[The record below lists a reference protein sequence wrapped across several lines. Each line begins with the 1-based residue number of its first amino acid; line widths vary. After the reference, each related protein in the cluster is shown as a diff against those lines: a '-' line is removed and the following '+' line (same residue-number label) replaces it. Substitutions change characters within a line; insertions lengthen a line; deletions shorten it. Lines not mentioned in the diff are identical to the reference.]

1 LIASS
6 YDQEYRNCPEGNTPK
21 VQLTQGDFG
30 SLSGMNRENEVG
42 AKTGKITPYKVFG
55 WVPLAL
61 FFAAAGVTAF
71 FGFLKGL

>member
-1 LIASS
+1 M
-6 YDQEYRNCPEGNTPK
+6 
-21 VQLTQGDFG
+21 QLTVRSFG
-30 SLSGMNRENEVG
+30 SLYSMNRENEVG

>member
-1 LIASS
+1 
-6 YDQEYRNCPEGNTPK
+6 
-21 VQLTQGDFG
+21 VQLTVRSFG

-42 AKTGKITPYKVFG
+42 LKTGKITPYKVFG

-71 FGFLKGL
+71 FGVLKGL

>member
-1 LIASS
+1 M
-6 YDQEYRNCPEGNTPK
+6 
-21 VQLTQGDFG
+21 QLTVRSFG

-42 AKTGKITPYKVFG
+42 AKTGKITPYKIFG

-71 FGFLKGL
+71 FGVLKGL

>member
-1 LIASS
+1 M
-6 YDQEYRNCPEGNTPK
+6 K
-21 VQLTQGDFG
+21 
-30 SLSGMNRENEVG
+30 RENEMG
-42 AKTGKITPYKVFG
+42 LKTGKITPYKVFG